1 VETNQQ
7 TSSSNVT
14 MNATTGYLTAMN
26 PVRAASAPVRGRDG
40 QLVCNMP
47 PANWIYDNV
56 NLTEESVF
64 PHLPISVNISLQL
77 YPQQRSSL
85 AVFQYLRPL
94 VISSV
99 TPALGPAQ
107 GGYPLDVRGKHFL
120 NHSDLSCLLTFE
132 QSGVRL
138 PVVHATWVTSS
149 CVICSTPAGAAN
161 DSGLLRLAV
170 SNNGQNY
177 DDWIAY
183 TLYDIAAI
191 EPSGGPD
198 TGGTHVLIQLNNS
211 VPTSAFVNGT
221 CVFGDL
227 SVPLLVSNITSE
239 TSIVCVSPPISGVG
253 SQLSV
258 ILGVSLNGRDYI
270 SDKWRFIYYP
280 EPQLNRLRPNSA
292 TTMGSSAITFI
303 GENFLSSAHAGHS
316 LVLCLFES
324 RHLPILNGTGSP
336 PTTSAQD
343 GASAQGIGSGNLR
356 GSTPPPLGGGVRR
369 IVKEAVL
376 RNGPRYRCYC
386 PSLEEVYSDI
396 HDVKMLNVSNY
407 ALRVA
412 ISFNGQQYTTQD
424 IDFFYYGVKKLI
436 PR

>member
-1 VETNQQ
+1 
-7 TSSSNVT
+7 
-14 MNATTGYLTAMN
+14 MNATTGYLTAVN

-47 PANWIYDNV
+47 PANWIYGNV

-64 PHLPISVNISLQL
+64 RHLPISVNISLQL
-77 YPQQRSSL
+77 YPQQRSSV
-85 AVFQYLRPL
+85 AVFEYLRPL
-94 VISSV
+94 VMFTV

-138 PVVHATWVTSS
+138 PVVRATWVTSS
-149 CVICSTPAGAAN
+149 RVTCSTPAGAAN
-161 DSGLLRLAV
+161 TSGLLRLAV

-183 TLYDIAAI
+183 TLYDIATI

-198 TGGTHVLIQLNNS
+198 TGGTRVLIQLNNS

-227 SVPLLVSNITSE
+227 SVPLLVSNNTSV
-239 TSIVCVSPPISGVG
+239 TSIECISPPISGVG
-253 SQLSV
+253 SLLSV
-258 ILGVSLNGRDYI
+258 ILGVSLSGRDYI
-270 SDKWRFIYYP
+270 SDKWHFIYYP
-280 EPQLNRLRPNSA
+280 EPRLNRLRPNSA
-292 TTMGSSAITFI
+292 TIMGSSAITFI
-303 GENFLSSAHAGHS
+303 GENFLSSAHAGHAR
-316 LVLCLFES
+316 VLCLFES
-324 RHLPILNGTGSP
+324 RSLPILNGIPGSP
-336 PTTSAQD
+336 AQD
-343 GASAQGIGSGNLR
+343 RASAQGIGSGNLR
-356 GSTPPPLGGGVRR
+356 ESTPPPLGGGVRR

-396 HDVKMLNVSNY
+396 HDVQMLNVSDY

-412 ISFNGQQYTTQD
+412 ISFNGQQYTAQD